1 MDLCPD
7 TDTVDI
13 TVYPQPIIDFSPIDT
28 ANCGPWT
35 ITFDNLSNAQNNEDT
50 ASMSFQ
56 WLVDGQ
62 VVANTSTLTHTFD
75 TIVGDT
81 DTCYNVKLIG
91 QTQHGCID
99 SSETT
104 ICVYP
109 DPIAQL
115 SVNFVASV
123 VLLLQLTL

>member
-1 MDLCPD
+1 MYWYKSRYSNHIS
-7 TDTVDI
+7 T
-13 TVYPQPIIDFSPIDT
+13 PIIDFSPIDT

-81 DTCYNVKLIG
+81 ICYNVKLIG

-104 ICVYP
+104 MRIPRSY
-109 DPIAQL
+109 
-115 SVNFVASV
+115 S
-123 VLLLQLTL
+123 

>member
-1 MDLCPD
+1 
-7 TDTVDI
+7 
-13 TVYPQPIIDFSPIDT
+13 
-28 ANCGPWT
+28 
-35 ITFDNLSNAQNNEDT
+35 
-50 ASMSFQ
+50 MSFQ

-75 TIVGDT
+75 KVDER

-109 DPIAQL
+109 DPIAEINVINNNDT
-115 SVNFVASV
+115 VNCAPFTIDSTVINFTQF
-123 VLLLQLTL
+123 LKCQ

>member
-1 MDLCPD
+1 
-7 TDTVDI
+7 
-13 TVYPQPIIDFSPIDT
+13 
-28 ANCGPWT
+28 
-35 ITFDNLSNAQNNEDT
+35 
-50 ASMSFQ
+50 MSFQ

-75 TIVGDT
+75 TIVDDT
-81 DTCYNVKLIG
+81 ICYNVKLIG

-109 DPIAQL
+109 DPIAQINVINNNE
-115 SVNFVASV
+115 S
-123 VLLLQLTL
+123 